1 MKQAMYT
8 RNELKQMADEILKP
22 KKKRD
27 SRPLVNGRRRRLS
40 KKRLIHKI
48 K

>member
-1 MKQAMYT
+1 MAQATYT
-8 RNELKQMADEILKP
+8 RKELKQMADKLLNT

-40 KKRLIHKI
+40 SKQK
-48 K
+48 